1 MKYEALTVIIVK
13 SMEEFTC
20 IMPYLISLSEVYN
33 SEMGRKCPYI
43 YQKVPFYLTKVPFYL
58 TKVPFCLTKVPFL
71 IISTLPFFLKN
82 VNTSTAYYRV
92 E

>member
-43 YQKVPFYLTKVPFYL
+43 YQKVPFYLTKVPFSL
-58 TKVPFCLTKVPFL
+58 TKVPFYDHSHPAL
-71 IISTLPFFLKN
+71 FLKKCEH
-82 VNTSTAYYRV
+82 YL
-92 E
+92 